1 LPAVPAL
8 TAKGVLADAKDGQ
21 LAQPGGRQ
29 PHDKGISRT
38 AKQLGKSRDEV
49 RRSKK
54 IAGLSQDAKT
64 TAEDVE
70 LNNDEGALLKAAQ
83 ESTPEG
89 QAKKLHELANSKQA
103 SRRRDLP
110 PNEVKQLKAL
120 KRAFAGARRFEKAW
134 KRATTAVRSKFITS
148 VLKPII

>member
-1 LPAVPAL
+1 M
-8 TAKGVLADAKDGQ
+8 ADRWDRLVNQRAKDVQ

-64 TAEDVE
+64 AAEDVE
-70 LNNDEGALLKAAQ
+70 LDNDEGALLKAAK

-89 QAKKLHELANSKQA
+89 QAKKVHELANSKQA
-103 SRRRDLP
+103 SRRRD
-110 PNEVKQLKAL
+110 VKQLKAM
-120 KRAFAGARRFEKAW
+120 KRAFARARRFKKAW

-148 VLKPII
+148 VLKLII